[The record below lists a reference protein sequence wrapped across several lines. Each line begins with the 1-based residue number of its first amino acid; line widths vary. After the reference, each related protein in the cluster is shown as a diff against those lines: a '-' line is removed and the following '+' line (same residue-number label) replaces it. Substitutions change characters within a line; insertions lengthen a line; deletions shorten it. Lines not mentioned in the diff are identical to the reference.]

1 MVEKEEARNTEDK
14 YHLCLRQLFRA
25 SLVAQLV
32 KNPPAMQ
39 ETPLRFLGREDLLE
53 KGYATHSS
61 ILGLP
66 LWLSW

>member
-39 ETPLRFLGREDLLE
+39 EIPVRFLGQEDLLE
-53 KGYATHSS
+53 KG
-61 ILGLP
+61 
-66 LWLSW
+66 